1 MEIEKYVLIQD
12 ELIKRL
18 ILKVDKLCNVISE
31 KQNDTQE
38 WLQPQ
43 DALKLLGVSSRCMQ
57 GYRDNGL
64 IGFTQLTKKKI
75 LYLRADIEKML
86 EGKYVQPFKTGGK
99 IK

>member
-1 MEIEKYVLIQD
+1 MENKILIIEQDLLNALIG
-12 ELIKRL
+12 
-18 ILKVDKLCNVISE
+18 KVDLLYQAYC
-31 KQNDTQE
+31 QNQTSKEE

-64 IGFTQLTKKKI
+64 IGFAQLTKKKI
-75 LYLRADIEKML
+75 LYRRADIEKML